1 MLDLDEREL
10 MPLTL
15 DEYEADALEHAIYDD
30 DLIYLTGLVSEAG
43 EVADKFKKLLRDEQ
57 FELPFDDVAVTMT
70 YEERYEAQELG
81 DAVVRDTPANDLNFS
96 PEEIAE
102 ANLHKLEGSKRGTIR
117 GPATTARCVWS

>member
-30 DLIYLTGLVSEAG
+30 DLIYPVLGLVSEAG

-70 YEERYEAQELG
+70 YEERYEVAQELG
-81 DAVVRDTPANDLNFS
+81 DVLWYVTALANDLNFS
-96 PEEIAE
+96 LEEIAE
-102 ANLHKLEGSKRGTIR
+102 ANLHKLEGRSKRGTIR
-117 GPATTARCVWS
+117 GSGDNR

>member
-15 DEYEADALEHAIYDD
+15 DEYESEALEHAIYAD
-30 DLIYLTGLVSEAG
+30 DLIYPVLGLVSEAG

-70 YEERYEAQELG
+70 YEERYEVAQELG
-81 DAVVRDTPANDLNFS
+81 DVLWYVTALANDLNFS
-96 PEEIAE
+96 LEEVAE
-102 ANLHKLEGSKRGTIR
+102 ANLRKLEGRSKRGTIR
-117 GPATTARCVWS
+117 GSGDNR